1 MISYPSVAGVEEG
14 GGCIEDNGSPYTG
27 GGVVEDTMGLL
38 TQWGRRRY
46 HGPPFKGSGVVED
59 TMGLLSR
66 EVGS

>member
-14 GGCIEDNGSPYTG
+14 GG
-27 GGVVEDTMGLL
+27 LL
-38 TQWGRRRY
+38 KIPWVSLRRRWGRRRY
-46 HGPPFKGSGVVED
+46 HGSPYTGSGVIED